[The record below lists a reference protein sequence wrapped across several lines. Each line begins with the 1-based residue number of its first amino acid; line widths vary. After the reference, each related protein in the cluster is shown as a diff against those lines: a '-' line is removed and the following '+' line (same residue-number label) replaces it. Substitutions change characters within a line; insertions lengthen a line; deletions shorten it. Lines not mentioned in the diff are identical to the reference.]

1 MRKRK
6 MRARAKI
13 HAVGAV
19 LTAAAFVA
27 MAGVAGGFNCG
38 TLTVLEAVPWVG
50 SALVGAWCGV
60 RFLNT

>member
-1 MRKRK
+1 

-27 MAGVAGGFNCG
+27 MAGVAGGFDCG
-38 TLTVLEAVPWVG
+38 TLTVLEAVPWSEPGAG
-50 SALVGAWCGV
+50 SG
-60 RFLNT
+60 F